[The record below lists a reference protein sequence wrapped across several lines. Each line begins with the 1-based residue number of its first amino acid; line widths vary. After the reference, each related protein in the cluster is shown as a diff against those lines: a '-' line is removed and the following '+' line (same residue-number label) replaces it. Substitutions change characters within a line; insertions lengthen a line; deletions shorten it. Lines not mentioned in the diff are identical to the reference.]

1 MNLILLR
8 PELALLATAVAVI
21 LVDLFVKRK
30 GILTVLSI
38 IGLVIAGVYTL
49 LMWDAG
55 GQSVAGLIVVDN
67 FALFFKML
75 FLGIAAF
82 VILSSTDYVGKFSN
96 FHGEYHALILLATLG
111 MTLLSSATELITLY
125 VSLEVLSLS
134 VYALTGFLKDPKSSE
149 SSLKYMLLGAVS
161 SAVLLYGMALIFG
174 FTGTTQLS
182 GIAAAVDRVASSSIL
197 DNPGLLMGIALLIA
211 GFGFKVAAVPF
222 QLWVPDVY
230 EGAPTPIVGFL
241 SVGSKAAGFALI
253 LRVFYTAFETPEWL
267 SLDWGTVYAV
277 IATLGMIVGNVSA
290 IGQGNIKRLLGY
302 SSIAQAG
309 YLLVGV
315 ATLGMAPSTEII
327 GRSAILFFLFS
338 YALAN
343 LGAFAA
349 IIAISN
355 KINSDE
361 IKDYAGMGRRA
372 PLLSLCLTVCLISL
386 IGMPPAAGFM
396 AKFYLF
402 NGAVQNGLLWLV
414 IIAVLNSVVSAFY
427 YLRVVKAMWVTPVD
441 AANETAS
448 LEKIP
453 ASGALRVVLALT
465 TLGVLYVGIAPDR
478 VMNLAKWAAQI
489 MGF

>member
-1 MNLILLR
+1 MNLVLLR
-8 PELALLATAVAVI
+8 PELALLATAIAVI

-30 GILTVLSI
+30 GILTILSI
-38 IGLVIAGVYTL
+38 IGLVVAGAYTL
-49 LMWDAG
+49 LEWDAG
-55 GQSVAGLIVVDN
+55 GQSVAGLIAVDN

-82 VILSSTDYVGKFSN
+82 VILSSTEYVGKFAT
-96 FHGEYHALILLATLG
+96 FHGEYHALVLLATLG

-161 SAVLLYGMALIFG
+161 SAVLLYGMALIYG
-174 FTGTTQLS
+174 FTGSTQLS
-182 GIAAAVDRVASSSIL
+182 GIAAAINRVTSTSIL
-197 DNPGLLMGIALLIA
+197 DNPGLLMGIALLVA
-211 GFGFKVAAVPF
+211 GFGFKIAAVPF
-222 QLWVPDVY
+222 HLWVPDVY

-277 IATLGMIVGNVSA
+277 IATIGMIVGNVSA
-290 IGQGNIKRLLGY
+290 IAQGNIKRLLGY

-315 ATLGMAPSTEII
+315 ATLGLAPASEII

-349 IIAISN
+349 IVAISN

-361 IKDYAGMGRRA
+361 IKDYAGMGKRA
-372 PLLSLCLTVCLISL
+372 PVLALCLTVCLISL

-414 IIAVLNSVVSAFY
+414 IIAVLNSVISAFY
-427 YLRVVKAMWVTPVD
+427 YLRVVKAMWFG
-441 AANETAS
+441 ESAS
-448 LEKIP
+448 TEKVP
-453 ASGALRVVLALT
+453 ASGALRLTLALT
-465 TLGVLYVGIAPDR
+465 TLGVLFVGILPGY
-478 VMNLAKWAAQI
+478 VMKLAQWAATMI
-489 MGF
+489 GF

>member
-1 MNLILLR
+1 LNLVLLR
-8 PELALLATAVAVI
+8 PELALLATAIAVI
-21 LVDLFVKRK
+21 LLDTFVKRK
-30 GILTVLSI
+30 GILTILSI
-38 IGLVIAGVYTL
+38 IGLVIAGAYTL

-55 GQSVAGLIVVDN
+55 GQSVSNLIVVDN

-75 FLGIAAF
+75 FLGIATL
-82 VILSSTDYVGKFSN
+82 VILSSTDYVGKFAD
-96 FHGEYHALILLATLG
+96 FRGEYHALILLATLG

-134 VYALTGFLKDPKSSE
+134 VYALSGFLKDPKSSE

-161 SAVLLYGMALIFG
+161 SAVLLYGMALIYG

-182 GIAAAVDRVASSSIL
+182 GIAAAVSQVASDRIL
-197 DNPGLLMGIALLIA
+197 DNPGLLMGIALMVA

-253 LRVFYTAFETPEWL
+253 LRVFYTAFETPAWL

-277 IATLGMIVGNVSA
+277 LATVGMVVGNVSA
-290 IGQGNIKRLLGY
+290 MAQGNIKRLLGY

-315 ATLGMAPSTEII
+315 ATLGFADPTEII

-355 KINSDE
+355 KTNSDE
-361 IKDYAGMGRRA
+361 IKDYAGMGKRA
-372 PLLSLCLTVCLISL
+372 PVLALCLTVCLISL

-414 IIAVLNSVVSAFY
+414 IIAVLNSVISAFY
-427 YLRVVKAMWVTPVD
+427 YLRVVKAMWFSEP
-441 AANETAS
+441 ASNERV
-448 LEKIP
+448 P
-453 ASGALRVVLALT
+453 ASGVLRLTLALT
-465 TLGVLYVGIAPDR
+465 TLGVLFVGIAPSM
-478 VMNLAKWAAQI
+478 VMDLAKWAAQI

>member
-1 MNLILLR
+1 LNLMLLR
-8 PELALLATAVAVI
+8 PELALLATAIAVI
-21 LVDLFVKRK
+21 LADLFVQRK
-30 GILTVLSI
+30 GVLTILSI
-38 IGLVIAGVYTL
+38 AGLVIAGAYTL
-49 LMWDAG
+49 LEWDAG
-55 GQSVAGLIVVDN
+55 GQSVAGLIAVDN
-67 FALFFKML
+67 FAVFFKML

-82 VILSSTDYVGKFSN
+82 VILSSTDYVGKFAT
-96 FHGEYHALILLATLG
+96 FHGEYHALVLLATLG
-111 MTLLSSATELITLY
+111 MMLLSSATELITLY

-134 VYALTGFLKDPKSSE
+134 VYALTGFLKDPGSSE

-161 SAVLLYGMALIFG
+161 SAVLLYGMALIYG

-182 GIAAAVDRVASSSIL
+182 GIASAIGQVVSTRVL
-197 DNPGLLMGIALLIA
+197 DNPGLLMGIVLLVA

-230 EGAPTPIVGFL
+230 QGAPTPIVGFL
-241 SVGSKAAGFALI
+241 SVGSKAAGFAII
-253 LRVFYTAFETPEWL
+253 LRVFYTAFEFPEWL

-277 IATLGMIVGNVSA
+277 IATIGMIVGNVSA
-290 IGQGNIKRLLGY
+290 LGQSNIKRLLGY

-309 YLLVGV
+309 DLLVGV
-315 ATLGMAPSTEII
+315 ATLGLAPTSDII
-327 GRSAILFFLFS
+327 GRSAVLFFLFS

-361 IKDYAGMGRRA
+361 IKDYAGMGKRA
-372 PLLSLCLTVCLISL
+372 PLLALSLTVCLISL

-414 IIAVLNSVVSAFY
+414 IIAVLNSVISAFY
-427 YLRVVKAMWVTPVD
+427 YLRVVKAMWFTEAP
-441 AANETAS
+441 EGAS
-448 LEKIP
+448 TEKVP
-453 ASGALRVVLALT
+453 ASGALRFTLTLT
-465 TLGVLYVGIAPDR
+465 TLGVLFVGILPGY
-478 VMNLAKWAAQI
+478 VMKLAEWAARMI
-489 MGF
+489 GF

>member
-1 MNLILLR
+1 MNLVLLR
-8 PELALLATAVAVI
+8 PELALLATAIAVI
-21 LVDLFVKRK
+21 LADLFVQRK
-30 GILTVLSI
+30 GVLTILSI
-38 IGLVIAGVYTL
+38 AGLVIAGAYTL
-49 LMWDAG
+49 LEWDAG
-55 GQSVAGLIVVDN
+55 GQSVAGLIAVDN
-67 FALFFKML
+67 FAVFFKIL

-82 VILSSTDYVGKFSN
+82 VILSSTDYVGKFAT
-96 FHGEYHALILLATLG
+96 FHGEYHALVLLATLG
-111 MTLLSSATELITLY
+111 MMLLSSATELITLY

-134 VYALTGFLKDPKSSE
+134 VYALTGFLKDPGSSE

-161 SAVLLYGMALIFG
+161 SAVLLYGMALIYG

-182 GIAAAVDRVASSSIL
+182 GIASAIGQVASTRVL
-197 DNPGLLMGIALLIA
+197 DNPGLLMGIVLLVA

-230 EGAPTPIVGFL
+230 QGAPTPIVGFL

-253 LRVFYTAFETPEWL
+253 LRVFYTAFEFPEWL

-277 IATLGMIVGNVSA
+277 IATIGMIVGNVSA
-290 IGQGNIKRLLGY
+290 LGQSNIKRLLGY

-315 ATLGMAPSTEII
+315 ATLGLAPTSDII
-327 GRSAILFFLFS
+327 GRSAVLFFLFS

-361 IKDYAGMGRRA
+361 IKDYAGMGKRA
-372 PLLSLCLTVCLISL
+372 PLLALSLTVCLISL

-414 IIAVLNSVVSAFY
+414 IIAVLNSVISAFY
-427 YLRVVKAMWVTPVD
+427 YLRVVKAMWFTEAP
-441 AANETAS
+441 EGAS
-448 LEKIP
+448 TEKVS
-453 ASGALRVVLALT
+453 ASGALRFTLVLT
-465 TLGVLYVGIAPDR
+465 TLGVLFVGILPGY
-478 VMNLAKWAAQI
+478 VMKLAEWAARMI
-489 MGF
+489 GF